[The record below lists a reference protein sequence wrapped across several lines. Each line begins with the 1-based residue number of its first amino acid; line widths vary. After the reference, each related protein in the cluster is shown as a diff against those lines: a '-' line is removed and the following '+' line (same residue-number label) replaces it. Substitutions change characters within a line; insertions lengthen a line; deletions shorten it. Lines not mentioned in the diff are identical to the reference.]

1 VVKSLN
7 DLKLDDK
14 MREGLTIT
22 GFILLLFGIFFTAI
36 TGGFGV
42 VLGGPVAL
50 LGFILLL
57 IGAFSSEEQTITIRQ
72 QKADTNPKSKKYCK
86 ECGRAIP
93 FDAELCPYCGEKI
106 KI

>member
-1 VVKSLN
+1 
-7 DLKLDDK
+7 

-22 GFILLLFGIFFTAI
+22 GFILLLVGIFFTAV

-57 IGAFSSEEQTITIRQ
+57 IGAFSSEQQTITIQ
-72 QKADTNPKSKKYCK
+72 QEQADVNTKRKKYCK

-93 FDAELCPYCGEKI
+93 FDARLCPYCGNDGGD
-106 KI
+106 